1 MKLKVGFIYGGI
13 STEHEISIISAIQAI
28 NNMNMD
34 KYDIVPIYLSKK
46 GVFYTGKYLLNI
58 DNYKDLSLI
67 PKKCKEVSIIKK
79 NNDFVLLNVNF
90 PHKVLTN
97 IDIFF
102 PIVHGYNTEDGSIAG
117 FLETIGAPY
126 AESDLYASLIGQD
139 KVIQKMVFKE
149 NGINIAPYTYFYEN
163 EYLDNENEIISKIN
177 KLSYPVIVKPARL
190 GSSVGIN
197 IALDESSLNEAI
209 NEALKYDEKIIVEK
223 VIENLKELNC
233 SVLGDKDL
241 YKPSLIEEVSGKDNI
256 LSYED
261 KYISGGKSKGMA
273 SASRKVPADIP
284 KKLTKEIE
292 NISVKACK
300 ALNTNG
306 IVRIDYLYDTKNDK
320 VYNKKRILSTFL
332 SIPIITYLFKNE
344 QSKEYIKEID
354 KETRITYTIYYTI
367 ITELS
372 KSDKLLK
379 DKIKNTFLIQQNIK
393 ATILLHFLLIIYK
406 Y

>member
-28 NNMNMD
+28 NNMDLD
-34 KYDIVPIYLSKK
+34 KYDVVPIYLSKN

-58 DNYKDLSLI
+58 DNYKDLNLI
-67 PKKCKEVSIIKK
+67 AKKCKEVSIIKK
-79 NNDFVLLNVNF
+79 NNEFALLSVNF

-102 PIVHGYNTEDGSIAG
+102 PVVHGYNVEDGSIAG

-126 AESDLYASLIGQD
+126 AESDLYASSIGQD

-149 NGINIAPYTYFYEN
+149 NEINIVPYTYFYEN
-163 EYLDNENEIISKIN
+163 EYLANENEIIAKIN
-177 KLSYPVIVKPARL
+177 ELAYPVIVKPARL
-190 GSSVGIN
+190 GSSVGIS
-197 IALDESSLNEAI
+197 IANNETSLKEAI
-209 NEALKYDEKIIVEK
+209 NDALKYDEKIIVEK

-241 YKPSLIEEVSGKDNI
+241 YKPSLIEEVSAKDNI

-273 SASRKVPADIP
+273 SASRKVPADIS

-292 NISVKACK
+292 NMSIKACK
-300 ALNTNG
+300 ALNTSG
-306 IVRIDYLYDTKNDK
+306 IVRIDYLYDTKNEK
-320 VYNKKRILSTFL
+320 IYLNEINIIPGSLSFYLWKNMKYKELLANIIELGIKKYKNKSRKQTSFETNVLQNFNGT
-332 SIPIITYLFKNE
+332 KG
-344 QSKEYIKEID
+344 IK
-354 KETRITYTIYYTI
+354 K
-367 ITELS
+367 
-372 KSDKLLK
+372 
-379 DKIKNTFLIQQNIK
+379 
-393 ATILLHFLLIIYK
+393 
-406 Y
+406 

>member
-241 YKPSLIEEVSGKDNI
+241 YKTSLIEEVSGKDNI

-273 SASRKVPADIP
+273 SASRKVPADIS

-320 VYNKKRILSTFL
+320 VYLNEINIILGSL
-332 SIPIITYLFKNE
+332 SFYLWKDMKYKDLLENII
-344 QSKEYIKEID
+344 
-354 KETRITYTIYYTI
+354 
-367 ITELS
+367 ELG
-372 KSDKLLK
+372 
-379 DKIKNTFLIQQNIK
+379 IKNYKNKSRKQTSFETNVLQNFNGTKGIK
-393 ATILLHFLLIIYK
+393 K
-406 Y
+406 

>member
-149 NGINIAPYTYFYEN
+149 NGINIA
-163 EYLDNENEIISKIN
+163 
-177 KLSYPVIVKPARL
+177 
-190 GSSVGIN
+190 
-197 IALDESSLNEAI
+197 
-209 NEALKYDEKIIVEK
+209 
-223 VIENLKELNC
+223 
-233 SVLGDKDL
+233 
-241 YKPSLIEEVSGKDNI
+241 LILIFMKMNI
-256 LSYED
+256 LIM
-261 KYISGGKSKGMA
+261 KMK
-273 SASRKVPADIP
+273 
-284 KKLTKEIE
+284 
-292 NISVKACK
+292 
-300 ALNTNG
+300 
-306 IVRIDYLYDTKNDK
+306 
-320 VYNKKRILSTFL
+320 
-332 SIPIITYLFKNE
+332 
-344 QSKEYIKEID
+344 
-354 KETRITYTIYYTI
+354 
-367 ITELS
+367 
-372 KSDKLLK
+372 
-379 DKIKNTFLIQQNIK
+379 
-393 ATILLHFLLIIYK
+393 
-406 Y
+406 

>member
-13 STEHEISIISAIQAI
+13 STEHEISIISALQAI
-28 NNMNMD
+28 NNMNID
-34 KYDIVPIYLSKK
+34 KYDIVPIYLSKN

-79 NNDFVLLNVNF
+79 NNDFALLSVNF
-90 PHKVLTN
+90 PHKILAN

-102 PIVHGYNTEDGSIAG
+102 PVVHGYNVEDGSIAG

-149 NGINIAPYTYFYEN
+149 NEINIVPYTYFYEN
-163 EYLDNENEIISKIN
+163 EYLDNEEEIISKIN
-177 KLSYPVIVKPARL
+177 ELSFPVIVKPARL
-190 GSSVGIN
+190 GSSVGITF
-197 IALDESSLNEAI
+197 AADEVFLKEAI

-241 YKPSLIEEVSGKDNI
+241 YKPSLIEEVSAKENI

-261 KYISGGKSKGMA
+261 KYISGSKSKGMA
-273 SASRKVPADIP
+273 SASRKVPADIS

-292 NISVKACK
+292 NMSVRACK
-300 ALNTNG
+300 ALNTSG
-306 IVRIDYLYDTKNDK
+306 IVRIDYLYDTKNEK
-320 VYNKKRILSTFL
+320 VYLNEINIIPGSLSFYLWKDTKYKDLLASIIELGIKKYKNK
-332 SIPIITYLFKNE
+332 
-344 QSKEYIKEID
+344 SKKQTSFETNVLQNFNGTKGIK
-354 KETRITYTIYYTI
+354 K
-367 ITELS
+367 
-372 KSDKLLK
+372 
-379 DKIKNTFLIQQNIK
+379 
-393 ATILLHFLLIIYK
+393 
-406 Y
+406 

>member
-241 YKPSLIEEVSGKDNI
+241 YKTSLIEEVSGKDNI

-273 SASRKVPADIP
+273 SASRKVPADIS

-320 VYNKKRILSTFL
+320 VYLNEINIIPGSLSFYL
-332 SIPIITYLFKNE
+332 WKDMKYKDLLENII
-344 QSKEYIKEID
+344 
-354 KETRITYTIYYTI
+354 
-367 ITELS
+367 ELG
-372 KSDKLLK
+372 
-379 DKIKNTFLIQQNIK
+379 IKNYKNKSRKQTSFETNVLQNFNGTKGIK
-393 ATILLHFLLIIYK
+393 K
-406 Y
+406 

>member
-13 STEHEISIISAIQAI
+13 STEHEISIISALQAI
-28 NNMNMD
+28 NNMNLD
-34 KYDIVPIYLSKK
+34 KYDVIPIYLSKN

-67 PKKCKEVSIIKK
+67 SKKCKEVSIIKK
-79 NNDFVLLNVNF
+79 NNDFALLSVNF

-102 PIVHGYNTEDGSIAG
+102 PVVHGYNVEDGSIAG

-149 NGINIAPYTYFYEN
+149 NGINIVPYTYFYEN
-163 EYLDNENEIISKIN
+163 EYLNNEEEIISKIN
-177 KLSYPVIVKPARL
+177 ELSFPVIVKPARL

-197 IALDESSLNEAI
+197 IATDEVSLKEAI
-209 NEALKYDEKIIVEK
+209 NESLKYDEKIIVEK

-241 YKPSLIEEVSGKDNI
+241 YKPSLIEEVSAKENI

-273 SASRKVPADIP
+273 SASRKIPADIS
-284 KKLTKEIE
+284 KRLTKEIE
-292 NISVKACK
+292 NMSVKACK
-300 ALNTNG
+300 ALNTSG
-306 IVRIDYLYDTKNDK
+306 IVRIDYLYDTKNEK
-320 VYNKKRILSTFL
+320 VYLNEINIIPGSLSFYLWKDTKYKDLLASIIELGIKKYKNKSRKQTSFETNVLQNFNGT
-332 SIPIITYLFKNE
+332 KG
-344 QSKEYIKEID
+344 IK
-354 KETRITYTIYYTI
+354 K
-367 ITELS
+367 
-372 KSDKLLK
+372 
-379 DKIKNTFLIQQNIK
+379 
-393 ATILLHFLLIIYK
+393 
-406 Y
+406 

>member
-13 STEHEISIISAIQAI
+13 STEHEISIISALQAI
-28 NNMNMD
+28 NNMNID
-34 KYDIVPIYLSKK
+34 KYDVVPIYLSKN

-79 NNDFVLLNVNF
+79 NYDFALLSVNF
-90 PHKVLTN
+90 PHKILTN

-102 PIVHGYNTEDGSIAG
+102 PVVHGYNVEDGSIAG

-149 NGINIAPYTYFYEN
+149 NEINVVPYTYFYEN
-163 EYLDNENEIISKIN
+163 EYLDNEEEIISKIN
-177 KLSYPVIVKPARL
+177 ELSFPVIVKPARL
-190 GSSVGIN
+190 GSSVGIS
-197 IALDESSLNEAI
+197 IAADEVSLKEAI

-223 VIENLKELNC
+223 AIENLKELNC

-241 YKPSLIEEVSGKDNI
+241 YKPSLIEEVSAKENI

-261 KYISGGKSKGMA
+261 KYISGSKSKGMA
-273 SASRKVPADIP
+273 SASRKVPADIS

-292 NISVKACK
+292 NMSVRACK
-300 ALNTNG
+300 TLNTSG
-306 IVRIDYLYDTKNDK
+306 IVRIDYLYDTKNEK
-320 VYNKKRILSTFL
+320 VYLNEINIIPGSLSFYLWKDTKYKDLLASIIELGIKK
-332 SIPIITYLFKNE
+332 Y
-344 QSKEYIKEID
+344 
-354 KETRITYTIYYTI
+354 
-367 ITELS
+367 
-372 KSDKLLK
+372 
-379 DKIKNTFLIQQNIK
+379 KIKSKKQTSFETNVLQNFNGTKGIK
-393 ATILLHFLLIIYK
+393 K
-406 Y
+406 

>member
-13 STEHEISIISAIQAI
+13 STEHEISIISALQAI
-28 NNMNMD
+28 NNMNID
-34 KYDIVPIYLSKK
+34 KYDVVPIYLSKN

-79 NNDFVLLNVNF
+79 NYDFALLSVNF
-90 PHKVLTN
+90 PHKILTN

-102 PIVHGYNTEDGSIAG
+102 PVVHGYNVEDGSIAG

-149 NGINIAPYTYFYEN
+149 NEINVVPYTYFYEN
-163 EYLDNENEIISKIN
+163 EYLDNEEEIISKIN
-177 KLSYPVIVKPARL
+177 ELSFPVIVKPARL
-190 GSSVGIN
+190 GSSVGIS
-197 IALDESSLNEAI
+197 IAVDEVSLKEAI

-241 YKPSLIEEVSGKDNI
+241 YKPSLIEEVSAKENI

-261 KYISGGKSKGMA
+261 KYISGSKSKGMA
-273 SASRKVPADIP
+273 SASRKVPADIS

-292 NISVKACK
+292 NMSVRACK
-300 ALNTNG
+300 ALNTSG
-306 IVRIDYLYDTKNDK
+306 IVRIDYLYDTKNEK
-320 VYNKKRILSTFL
+320 VYLNEINIIPGSLSFYLWKDTKYKDLLASIIELGIKK
-332 SIPIITYLFKNE
+332 Y
-344 QSKEYIKEID
+344 
-354 KETRITYTIYYTI
+354 
-367 ITELS
+367 
-372 KSDKLLK
+372 
-379 DKIKNTFLIQQNIK
+379 KIKSKKQTSFETNVLQNFNGTKGIK
-393 ATILLHFLLIIYK
+393 K
-406 Y
+406 

>member
-13 STEHEISIISAIQAI
+13 STEHEISIISALQAI
-28 NNMNMD
+28 NNMNID
-34 KYDIVPIYLSKK
+34 KYDVVPIYLSKN

-79 NNDFVLLNVNF
+79 NNDFALLSVNF
-90 PHKVLTN
+90 PHKILAT

-102 PIVHGYNTEDGSIAG
+102 PVVHGYNVEDGSIAG

-149 NGINIAPYTYFYEN
+149 NEINVVPYTYFYEN
-163 EYLDNENEIISKIN
+163 EYLDNEEEIISKIN
-177 KLSYPVIVKPARL
+177 ELSFPVIVKPARL
-190 GSSVGIN
+190 GSSVGIS
-197 IALDESSLNEAI
+197 IAADEVSLKEAI

-241 YKPSLIEEVSGKDNI
+241 YKPSLIEEVSAKENI

-261 KYISGGKSKGMA
+261 KYISGSKSKGMA
-273 SASRKVPADIP
+273 SASRKVPADIS

-292 NISVKACK
+292 NMSVRACK
-300 ALNTNG
+300 ALNTSG
-306 IVRIDYLYDTKNDK
+306 IVRIDYLYDTKNEK
-320 VYNKKRILSTFL
+320 VYLNEINIIPGSLSFYLWKDTKYKDLLASIIELGIKK
-332 SIPIITYLFKNE
+332 Y
-344 QSKEYIKEID
+344 
-354 KETRITYTIYYTI
+354 
-367 ITELS
+367 
-372 KSDKLLK
+372 
-379 DKIKNTFLIQQNIK
+379 KIKSKKQTSFETNVLQNFNGTKGIK
-393 ATILLHFLLIIYK
+393 K
-406 Y
+406 

>member
-79 NNDFVLLNVNF
+79 NNGFVLLNVNF

-241 YKPSLIEEVSGKDNI
+241 YKTSLIEEVSGKDNI

-273 SASRKVPADIP
+273 SASRKVPADIS

-320 VYNKKRILSTFL
+320 VYLNEINIIPGSLSFYL
-332 SIPIITYLFKNE
+332 WKDMKYKYLLENII
-344 QSKEYIKEID
+344 
-354 KETRITYTIYYTI
+354 
-367 ITELS
+367 ELG
-372 KSDKLLK
+372 
-379 DKIKNTFLIQQNIK
+379 IKNYKNKSRKQTSFETNVLQNFNGTKGIK
-393 ATILLHFLLIIYK
+393 K
-406 Y
+406 

>member
-13 STEHEISIISAIQAI
+13 STEHEISIISALQAI
-28 NNMNMD
+28 NNMNLD
-34 KYDIVPIYLSKK
+34 KYDVVPIYLSKN

-67 PKKCKEVSIIKK
+67 SKKCKEVSIIKK
-79 NNDFVLLNVNF
+79 NNDFALLSVNF

-102 PIVHGYNTEDGSIAG
+102 PVVHGYNVEDGSIAG

-149 NGINIAPYTYFYEN
+149 NGINIVPYTYFYEN
-163 EYLDNENEIISKIN
+163 EYLNNEEEIISKIN
-177 KLSYPVIVKPARL
+177 ELSFPVIVKPARL

-197 IALDESSLNEAI
+197 IATDEVSLKEAI

-241 YKPSLIEEVSGKDNI
+241 YKPSLIEEVSAKENI

-273 SASRKVPADIP
+273 SASRKIPADIS
-284 KKLTKEIE
+284 KRLTKEIE
-292 NISVKACK
+292 NMSVKACK
-300 ALNTNG
+300 ALNTSG
-306 IVRIDYLYDTKNDK
+306 IVRIDYLYDTKNEK
-320 VYNKKRILSTFL
+320 VYLNEINIIPGSLSFYLWKDTKYKDLLASIIELGIKKYKNKSRKQTSFETNVLQNFNGT
-332 SIPIITYLFKNE
+332 KG
-344 QSKEYIKEID
+344 IK
-354 KETRITYTIYYTI
+354 K
-367 ITELS
+367 
-372 KSDKLLK
+372 
-379 DKIKNTFLIQQNIK
+379 
-393 ATILLHFLLIIYK
+393 
-406 Y
+406 

>member
-13 STEHEISIISAIQAI
+13 STEHEISIISALQAI
-28 NNMNMD
+28 NNMNID
-34 KYDIVPIYLSKK
+34 KYDVVPIYLSKN

-79 NNDFVLLNVNF
+79 NYDFALLSVNF
-90 PHKVLTN
+90 PHKILTN

-102 PIVHGYNTEDGSIAG
+102 PVVHGYNVEDGSIAG

-149 NGINIAPYTYFYEN
+149 NEINVVPYTYFYEN
-163 EYLDNENEIISKIN
+163 EYLDNEEEIISKIN
-177 KLSYPVIVKPARL
+177 ELSFPVIVKPARL
-190 GSSVGIN
+190 GSSVGIS
-197 IALDESSLNEAI
+197 IAADEVSLKEAI

-241 YKPSLIEEVSGKDNI
+241 YKPSLIEEVSAKENI

-261 KYISGGKSKGMA
+261 KYISGSKSKGMA
-273 SASRKVPADIP
+273 SASRKVPADIS

-292 NISVKACK
+292 NMSVRACK
-300 ALNTNG
+300 ALNTSG
-306 IVRIDYLYDTKNDK
+306 IVRIDYLYDTKNEK
-320 VYNKKRILSTFL
+320 VYLNEINIIPGSLSFYLWKDTKYKDLLASIIELGIKK
-332 SIPIITYLFKNE
+332 Y
-344 QSKEYIKEID
+344 
-354 KETRITYTIYYTI
+354 
-367 ITELS
+367 
-372 KSDKLLK
+372 
-379 DKIKNTFLIQQNIK
+379 KIKSKKQTSFETNVLQNFNGTKGIK
-393 ATILLHFLLIIYK
+393 K
-406 Y
+406 

>member
-13 STEHEISIISAIQAI
+13 STEHEISIISALQAI
-28 NNMNMD
+28 NNMNLD
-34 KYDIVPIYLSKK
+34 KYDVVPIYLSKN

-67 PKKCKEVSIIKK
+67 SKKCKEVSIIKK
-79 NNDFVLLNVNF
+79 NNDFALLSVNF

-102 PIVHGYNTEDGSIAG
+102 PVVHGYNVEDGSIAG

-149 NGINIAPYTYFYEN
+149 NGINIVPYTYFYEN
-163 EYLDNENEIISKIN
+163 EYLDNEEEIISKIN
-177 KLSYPVIVKPARL
+177 ELSFPVIVKPARL

-197 IALDESSLNEAI
+197 IAADEVSLKEAI

-241 YKPSLIEEVSGKDNI
+241 YKPSLIEEVSAKENI

-273 SASRKVPADIP
+273 SASRKIPADIS
-284 KKLTKEIE
+284 KRLTKEIE
-292 NISVKACK
+292 NMSVKACK
-300 ALNTNG
+300 ALSTSG
-306 IVRIDYLYDTKNDK
+306 IVRIDYLYDTKNEK
-320 VYNKKRILSTFL
+320 VYLNEINIIPGSLSFYLWKDTKYKDLLASIIELGIKKYKNKSRKQTSFETNVLQNFNGT
-332 SIPIITYLFKNE
+332 KG
-344 QSKEYIKEID
+344 IK
-354 KETRITYTIYYTI
+354 K
-367 ITELS
+367 
-372 KSDKLLK
+372 
-379 DKIKNTFLIQQNIK
+379 
-393 ATILLHFLLIIYK
+393 
-406 Y
+406 

>member
-13 STEHEISIISAIQAI
+13 STEHEISIISALQAI
-28 NNMNMD
+28 NNMNID
-34 KYDIVPIYLSKK
+34 KYDVVPIYLSKN

-79 NNDFVLLNVNF
+79 NNDFALLSVNF
-90 PHKVLTN
+90 PHKILAN

-102 PIVHGYNTEDGSIAG
+102 PVVHGYNVEDGSIAG

-149 NGINIAPYTYFYEN
+149 NEINVVPYTYFYEN
-163 EYLDNENEIISKIN
+163 EYLDNEEEIISKIN
-177 KLSYPVIVKPARL
+177 ELSFPVIVKPARL

-197 IALDESSLNEAI
+197 IAADEVSLKEAI

-241 YKPSLIEEVSGKDNI
+241 YKPSLIEEVSAKENI

-261 KYISGGKSKGMA
+261 KYISGSKSKGMA
-273 SASRKVPADIP
+273 SASRKVPADIS

-292 NISVKACK
+292 NMSVRACK
-300 ALNTNG
+300 ALNTSG
-306 IVRIDYLYDTKNDK
+306 IVRIDYLYDTKNEK
-320 VYNKKRILSTFL
+320 VYLNEINIIPGSLSFYLWKDTKYKDLLASIIELGIKKYKNK
-332 SIPIITYLFKNE
+332 
-344 QSKEYIKEID
+344 SKKQTSFETNVLQNFNGTKGIK
-354 KETRITYTIYYTI
+354 K
-367 ITELS
+367 
-372 KSDKLLK
+372 
-379 DKIKNTFLIQQNIK
+379 
-393 ATILLHFLLIIYK
+393 
-406 Y
+406 

>member
-1 MKLKVGFIYGGI
+1 M
-13 STEHEISIISAIQAI
+13 
-28 NNMNMD
+28 NNMKN
-34 KYDIVPIYLSKK
+34 ILW
-46 GVFYTGKYLLNI
+46 GVVL
-58 DNYKDLSLI
+58 
-67 PKKCKEVSIIKK
+67 
-79 NNDFVLLNVNF
+79 VLLG
-90 PHKVLTN
+90 VLVGTNSLGITN

-320 VYNKKRILSTFL
+320 VYLNEINIIPGSLSFYL
-332 SIPIITYLFKNE
+332 WKDMKYKDLLENII
-344 QSKEYIKEID
+344 
-354 KETRITYTIYYTI
+354 
-367 ITELS
+367 ELG
-372 KSDKLLK
+372 
-379 DKIKNTFLIQQNIK
+379 IKNYKNKSRKQTSFETNVLQNFNGTKGIK
-393 ATILLHFLLIIYK
+393 K
-406 Y
+406 

>member
-13 STEHEISIISAIQAI
+13 STEHEISIISALQAI
-28 NNMNMD
+28 NNMNID
-34 KYDIVPIYLSKK
+34 KYDVVPIYLSKN

-79 NNDFVLLNVNF
+79 NYDFALLSVNF
-90 PHKVLTN
+90 PHKILTN

-102 PIVHGYNTEDGSIAG
+102 PVVHGYNVEDGSIAG

-149 NGINIAPYTYFYEN
+149 NEINVVPYTYFYEN
-163 EYLDNENEIISKIN
+163 EYLDNEEEIISKIN
-177 KLSYPVIVKPARL
+177 ELSFPVIVKPARL
-190 GSSVGIN
+190 GSSVGIS
-197 IALDESSLNEAI
+197 IAADEVSLKEAI

-241 YKPSLIEEVSGKDNI
+241 YKPSLIEEVSAKENI

-261 KYISGGKSKGMA
+261 KYISGSKSKGMA
-273 SASRKVPADIP
+273 SASRKVPADIS

-292 NISVKACK
+292 NMSVRACK
-300 ALNTNG
+300 ALNTSG
-306 IVRIDYLYDTKNDK
+306 IVRIDYLYDTKNEK
-320 VYNKKRILSTFL
+320 VYLNEINIIPGSLSFYLWKDTKYKDLLASIIELGIKKYKNK
-332 SIPIITYLFKNE
+332 
-344 QSKEYIKEID
+344 SKKQTSFETNVLQNFNCTKGIK
-354 KETRITYTIYYTI
+354 K
-367 ITELS
+367 
-372 KSDKLLK
+372 
-379 DKIKNTFLIQQNIK
+379 
-393 ATILLHFLLIIYK
+393 
-406 Y
+406 

>member
-13 STEHEISIISAIQAI
+13 STEHEISIISALQAI
-28 NNMNMD
+28 NNMNID
-34 KYDIVPIYLSKK
+34 KYDVVPIYLSKN

-79 NNDFVLLNVNF
+79 NYDFALLSVNF
-90 PHKVLTN
+90 PHKILTN

-102 PIVHGYNTEDGSIAG
+102 PVVHGYNVEDGSIAG

-149 NGINIAPYTYFYEN
+149 NEINVVPYTYFYEN
-163 EYLDNENEIISKIN
+163 EYLDNEEEIISKIN
-177 KLSYPVIVKPARL
+177 ELSFPVIVKPARL
-190 GSSVGIN
+190 GSSVGIS
-197 IALDESSLNEAI
+197 IAADEVSLKEAI

-241 YKPSLIEEVSGKDNI
+241 YKPSLIEEVSAKENI
-256 LSYED
+256 FSYED
-261 KYISGGKSKGMA
+261 KYISGSKSKGMA
-273 SASRKVPADIP
+273 SASRKVPADIS

-292 NISVKACK
+292 NMSVRACK
-300 ALNTNG
+300 ALNTSG
-306 IVRIDYLYDTKNDK
+306 IVRIDYLYDTKNEK
-320 VYNKKRILSTFL
+320 VYLNEINIIPGSLSFYLWKDTKYKDLLASIIELGIKK
-332 SIPIITYLFKNE
+332 Y
-344 QSKEYIKEID
+344 
-354 KETRITYTIYYTI
+354 
-367 ITELS
+367 
-372 KSDKLLK
+372 
-379 DKIKNTFLIQQNIK
+379 KIKSKKQTSFETNVLQNFNGTKGIK
-393 ATILLHFLLIIYK
+393 K
-406 Y
+406 

>member
-28 NNMNMD
+28 NNMDLD
-34 KYDIVPIYLSKK
+34 KYDVVPIYLSKN

-58 DNYKDLSLI
+58 DNYKDLNLI
-67 PKKCKEVSIIKK
+67 AKKCKEVSIIKK
-79 NNDFVLLNVNF
+79 NNEFALLSVNF

-102 PIVHGYNTEDGSIAG
+102 PVVHGYNVEDGSIAG

-126 AESDLYASLIGQD
+126 AESDLYASSIGQD

-149 NGINIAPYTYFYEN
+149 NEINIVPYTYFYEN
-163 EYLDNENEIISKIN
+163 EYLANENEIIAKIN
-177 KLSYPVIVKPARL
+177 ELAYPVIVKPARL
-190 GSSVGIN
+190 GSSVGIS
-197 IALDESSLNEAI
+197 IANNETSLKEAI
-209 NEALKYDEKIIVEK
+209 NDALKYDEKIIVEK

-241 YKPSLIEEVSGKDNI
+241 YKPSLIEEVSAKDNI

-273 SASRKVPADIP
+273 SASRKVPADIS

-292 NISVKACK
+292 NMSIKACK
-300 ALNTNG
+300 ALNTSG
-306 IVRIDYLYDTKNDK
+306 IVRIDYLYDTKNEK
-320 VYNKKRILSTFL
+320 IYLNEINIIPGSLSFYLWKNMKYKELLANIIELGIKKYKNKSRKQTS
-332 SIPIITYLFKNE
+332 FKTNVL
-344 QSKEYIKEID
+344 QNFNGTKGIK
-354 KETRITYTIYYTI
+354 K
-367 ITELS
+367 
-372 KSDKLLK
+372 
-379 DKIKNTFLIQQNIK
+379 
-393 ATILLHFLLIIYK
+393 
-406 Y
+406 

>member
-28 NNMNMD
+28 NNMDLD
-34 KYDIVPIYLSKK
+34 KYDVVPIYLSKN

-58 DNYKDLSLI
+58 DNYKDLNLI
-67 PKKCKEVSIIKK
+67 AKKCKEVSIIKK
-79 NNDFVLLNVNF
+79 NNEFALLSVNF

-102 PIVHGYNTEDGSIAG
+102 PVVHGYNVEDGSIAG

-126 AESDLYASLIGQD
+126 AESDLYASSIGQD

-149 NGINIAPYTYFYEN
+149 NEINIVPYTYFYEN
-163 EYLDNENEIISKIN
+163 EYLANENEIIAKIN
-177 KLSYPVIVKPARL
+177 ELAYPVIVKPARL
-190 GSSVGIN
+190 GSSVGIS
-197 IALDESSLNEAI
+197 IANNETSLKEAI
-209 NEALKYDEKIIVEK
+209 NDALKYDEKIIVEK

-241 YKPSLIEEVSGKDNI
+241 YKPSLIEEVSAKDNI

-273 SASRKVPADIP
+273 SASRKVPADIS

-292 NISVKACK
+292 NMSIKACK
-300 ALNTNG
+300 ALNTSG
-306 IVRIDYLYDTKNDK
+306 IVRIDYLYDTKNEKIYLNEINIIPGSLSFYLWKNMKYKDLLANIIELGIK
-320 VYNKKRILSTFL
+320 KYKNKSRKQTSFETNVLQNFNGT
-332 SIPIITYLFKNE
+332 KG
-344 QSKEYIKEID
+344 IK
-354 KETRITYTIYYTI
+354 K
-367 ITELS
+367 
-372 KSDKLLK
+372 
-379 DKIKNTFLIQQNIK
+379 
-393 ATILLHFLLIIYK
+393 
-406 Y
+406 

>member
-13 STEHEISIISAIQAI
+13 STEHEISIISALQAI
-28 NNMNMD
+28 NNMNID
-34 KYDIVPIYLSKK
+34 KYDVVPIYLSKN
-46 GVFYTGKYLLNI
+46 GVFYIGKYLLNI

-79 NNDFVLLNVNF
+79 NNDFALLSVNF
-90 PHKVLTN
+90 PHKILTN

-102 PIVHGYNTEDGSIAG
+102 PVVHGYNVEDGSIAG

-149 NGINIAPYTYFYEN
+149 NEINVVPYTYFYEN
-163 EYLDNENEIISKIN
+163 EYLDNEEEIISKIN
-177 KLSYPVIVKPARL
+177 ELSFPVIVKPARL

-197 IALDESSLNEAI
+197 IAADEVSLKEAI

-241 YKPSLIEEVSGKDNI
+241 YKTSLIEEVSAKENI

-261 KYISGGKSKGMA
+261 KYISGSKSKGMA
-273 SASRKVPADIP
+273 SASRKVPADIS

-292 NISVKACK
+292 NMSVRACK
-300 ALNTNG
+300 ALNTSG
-306 IVRIDYLYDTKNDK
+306 IVRIDYLYDTKNEK
-320 VYNKKRILSTFL
+320 VYLNEINIIPGSLSFYLWKDTKYKDLLASIIELGIKKYKNK
-332 SIPIITYLFKNE
+332 
-344 QSKEYIKEID
+344 SKKQTSFETNVLQNFNGTKGIK
-354 KETRITYTIYYTI
+354 K
-367 ITELS
+367 
-372 KSDKLLK
+372 
-379 DKIKNTFLIQQNIK
+379 
-393 ATILLHFLLIIYK
+393 
-406 Y
+406 

>member
-13 STEHEISIISAIQAI
+13 STEHEISIISALQAI

-34 KYDIVPIYLSKK
+34 KYDVVPIYLSKN

-79 NNDFVLLNVNF
+79 NNDFALLSVNF

-102 PIVHGYNTEDGSIAG
+102 PIVHGYNVEDGSIAG

-149 NGINIAPYTYFYEN
+149 NEINVVPYTYFYEN
-163 EYLDNENEIISKIN
+163 EYLDNEKEIISKIN
-177 KLSYPVIVKPARL
+177 ELSFPVIVKPARL

-197 IALDESSLNEAI
+197 IATDEVSLKEAI

-241 YKPSLIEEVSGKDNI
+241 YKPSLIEEVSAKENI

-273 SASRKVPADIP
+273 SASRKVPAGIS
-284 KKLTKEIE
+284 KRLTKEIE
-292 NISVKACK
+292 NMSVKACK
-300 ALNTNG
+300 ALNTSG
-306 IVRIDYLYDTKNDK
+306 IVRIDYLYDA
-320 VYNKKRILSTFL
+320 
-332 SIPIITYLFKNE
+332 KNE
-344 QSKEYIKEID
+344 KIYLNEINIIPGSLSFYLWKDTKYKDLLTDIIELGIK
-354 KETRITYTIYYTI
+354 KYKN
-367 ITELS
+367 
-372 KSDKLLK
+372 KSRKQTSFVTNVLQNFNGTK
-379 DKIKNTFLIQQNIK
+379 GIKK
-393 ATILLHFLLIIYK
+393 
-406 Y
+406 

>member
-1 MKLKVGFIYGGI
+1 MNFVFISPHFPENFYHFCESLKRNGVNVLGIGDTDYNNLRPELKSSLNEYYRVNSLENYNDVFHAVAYFTYKYGKIDWLESMNEYWLLQDARLRTDFNITSGIRNDQIDFIKYKSEMKALY
-13 STEHEISIISAIQAI
+13 ELA
-28 NNMNMD
+28 
-34 KYDIVPIYLSKK
+34 
-46 GVFYTGKYLLNI
+46 GVKTARYHVV
-58 DNYKDLSLI
+58 DNYENTKAFI
-67 PKKCKEVSIIKK
+67 AEV
-79 NNDFVLLNVNF
+79 
-90 PHKVLTN
+90 
-97 IDIFF
+97 
-102 PIVHGYNTEDGSIAG
+102 G
-117 FLETIGAPY
+117 
-126 AESDLYASLIGQD
+126 
-139 KVIQKMVFKE
+139 
-149 NGINIAPYTYFYEN
+149 
-163 EYLDNENEIISKIN
+163 
-177 KLSYPVIVKPARL
+177 YPVIVKPARL

-320 VYNKKRILSTFL
+320 VYLNEINIIPGSLSFYL
-332 SIPIITYLFKNE
+332 WKDMKYKDLLENII
-344 QSKEYIKEID
+344 
-354 KETRITYTIYYTI
+354 
-367 ITELS
+367 ELG
-372 KSDKLLK
+372 
-379 DKIKNTFLIQQNIK
+379 IKNYKNKSRKQTSFETNVLQNFNGTKGIK
-393 ATILLHFLLIIYK
+393 K
-406 Y
+406 

>member
-13 STEHEISIISAIQAI
+13 STEHEISIISALQAI
-28 NNMNMD
+28 NNMNID
-34 KYDIVPIYLSKK
+34 KYDVVPIYLSKN

-79 NNDFVLLNVNF
+79 YNDFALLSVNF
-90 PHKVLTN
+90 PHKILAN

-102 PIVHGYNTEDGSIAG
+102 PVVHGYNVEDGSIAG

-149 NGINIAPYTYFYEN
+149 NEINVVPYTYFYEN
-163 EYLDNENEIISKIN
+163 EYLDNEEEIISKIN
-177 KLSYPVIVKPARL
+177 ELSFPVIVKPARL

-197 IALDESSLNEAI
+197 IAADEVSLKEAI

-241 YKPSLIEEVSGKDNI
+241 YKPSLIEEVSAKENI

-261 KYISGGKSKGMA
+261 KYISGSKSKGMA
-273 SASRKVPADIP
+273 SASRKVPADIS

-292 NISVKACK
+292 NMSVRACK
-300 ALNTNG
+300 ALNTSG
-306 IVRIDYLYDTKNDK
+306 IVRIDYLYDTKNEK
-320 VYNKKRILSTFL
+320 VYLNEINIIPGSLSFYLWKDTKYKDLLASIIELGIKK
-332 SIPIITYLFKNE
+332 Y
-344 QSKEYIKEID
+344 
-354 KETRITYTIYYTI
+354 
-367 ITELS
+367 
-372 KSDKLLK
+372 
-379 DKIKNTFLIQQNIK
+379 KIKSKKQTSFETNVLQNFNGTKGIK
-393 ATILLHFLLIIYK
+393 K
-406 Y
+406 